1 LWSGT
6 NPTSLQEVI
15 VNILLFT
22 VKKLQTIDEL
32 MVLLGMKYPNQIQEI
47 TIKIWQGDEKFK
59 VEIKTSLSADQITD
73 TLTAVL
79 LVNE

>member
-1 LWSGT
+1 M
-6 NPTSLQEVI
+6 
-15 VNILLFT
+15 NILLFT